1 MLNKL
6 FEDEQRVMETGQAIN
21 AKLKEKIMMAIHLLH
36 IRKYPLYDSQ
46 GETIGV
52 FVITEDM
59 TSDVKALRENQEKA
73 KILTK
78 L

>member
-1 MLNKL
+1 
-6 FEDEQRVMETGQAIN
+6 
-21 AKLKEKIMMAIHLLH
+21 MMAIHLLH
-36 IRKYPLYDSQ
+36 IQENIRYMIVK